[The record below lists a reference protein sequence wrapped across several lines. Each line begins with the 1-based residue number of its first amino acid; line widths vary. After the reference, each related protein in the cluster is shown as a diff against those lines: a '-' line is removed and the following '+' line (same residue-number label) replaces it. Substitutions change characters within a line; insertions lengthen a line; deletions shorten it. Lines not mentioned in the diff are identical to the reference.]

1 MGWRRKLPPR
11 LVSMFSRPLLNN
23 QLYEV
28 SLLSNH
34 LGMNA
39 QRWNLPDQRPVSTR
53 TLGQLWD
60 AMATT
65 QRPLFLTVGLPLG
78 LQAVLSSLLC
88 PFLKNSKHSHRDHQS
103 NTSTSKHQRHQLPAN
118 APGRSQQS
126 SRLPAS
132 PGPCSHL
139 GHDPL
144 SEVDNVCGL
153 PHPLSLPGSP
163 IKTNFTIHWFSSS
176 GSWDGSGSGSWACV
190 AAGFA
195 LSPRTQASRA
205 ARCCMQRLT
214 QDTTSQGN

>member
-88 PFLKNSKHSHRDHQS
+88 PDLFLKILSILTEIINLTQAPQRISATNSLLTRLTDH
-103 NTSTSKHQRHQLPAN
+103 NRA
-118 APGRSQQS
+118 AG
-126 SRLPAS
+126 SRLHLA
-132 PGPCSHL
+132 PCSHL

-153 PHPLSLPGSP
+153 LHPLSP
-163 IKTNFTIHWFSSS
+163 
-176 GSWDGSGSGSWACV
+176 
-190 AAGFA
+190 A
-195 LSPRTQASRA
+195 LQ
-205 ARCCMQRLT
+205 
-214 QDTTSQGN
+214 